1 MTNTKT
7 IHGLL
12 CEFDSDCDGAG
23 TTSCDISRGDFSG
36 SLSMLLDHGYLL
48 NSRDVELPVPV
59 ATQTLIENWALS
71 QGY

>member
-1 MTNTKT
+1 
-7 IHGLL
+7 
-12 CEFDSDCDGAG
+12 
-23 TTSCDISRGDFSG
+23 
-36 SLSMLLDHGYLL
+36 MLLDHGYLL